1 MNTTLKQL
9 FILGFI
15 VFPLLSFAQSERFIE
30 ITVSDTILLKATGLT
45 YQVDIGEKNEFMGMS
60 MLEGFEDE
68 IEPVNSIKD
77 LTKAIEKG
85 GFQYT
90 LSSEKDY
97 SITFS
102 KSDPSILV
110 QLADEKELKA
120 LVTLLNQQ
128 EGITGKVKEV
138 RYESSNKYQDQ
149 TFKKLYAKALAQATM
164 MSNVSGNSIG
174 QLLSISES
182 KTASF
187 DYLDFYQSMLKNMP
201 GMMKG
206 ESNIND
212 KKEEVKM
219 TFKFELK

>member
-1 MNTTLKQL
+1 
-9 FILGFI
+9 
-15 VFPLLSFAQSERFIE
+15 
-30 ITVSDTILLKATGLT
+30 
-45 YQVDIGEKNEFMGMS
+45 